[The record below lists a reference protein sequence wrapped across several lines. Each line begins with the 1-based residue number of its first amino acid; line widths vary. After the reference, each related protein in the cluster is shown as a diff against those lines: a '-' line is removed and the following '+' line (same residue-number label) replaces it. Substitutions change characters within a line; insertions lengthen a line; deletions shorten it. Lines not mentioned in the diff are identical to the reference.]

1 MKKIRTLSIM
11 LLFFAFVLTATSC
24 GSGDDA
30 GGQDAVYAGAE
41 GTGAGEPKGGREGI
55 RGDGLEAEETEK
67 NQPQETVADGQEDIG
82 GTEKEKEGLS
92 QGEDLTGKEGS
103 EDAGSDIWEAYE
115 IILSGC
121 SKELICGYLI
131 DEAFLAWLTADYGK
145 EPLFALAEAVEAGC
159 QDREIWH
166 QLTGNSLHV
175 LWSQYCREI
184 GYQDYYLERVYWKEC
199 ASPEQVVIDF
209 VGDVNFAEDWSTIRH
224 LDQQIDGLYDCM
236 SPALLKEL
244 NQADILM
251 VNNEFAYSTRG
262 TPVEGKDYTFRA
274 DPDRVYLLEIMGAD
288 IVSLANNH
296 AYDFGPE
303 ALLDTLKTLE
313 GAGIPYV
320 GAGANLKEAMTPV
333 YFIANGRKIAFV
345 SATQVE
351 RTLNYTKEATETEPG
366 VLKTLEPDKFVAVIE
381 EASKN
386 ADYVIAYVH
395 WGTEQ
400 NPYFEKDQTDLADAY
415 IEAGADAIIGGHT
428 HCLQGCEY
436 REDVPIIYSLG
447 NFWFN
452 SNKLDTGIAQLVIQK
467 DGSMEFKFLPCVQ
480 KRSETYLVE
489 EETEKQRI
497 WDYLESISSGVE
509 IDSEGYILKRQ

>member
-1 MKKIRTLSIM
+1 M
-11 LLFFAFVLTATSC
+11 LVFFAFVLTATAC

-30 GGQDAVYAGAE
+30 GRQDAVYAGAE
-41 GTGAGEPKGGREGI
+41 GTKADGLGAGIEGTEV
-55 RGDGLEAEETEK
+55 DDVQAEEEQEAETK
-67 NQPQETVADGQEDIG
+67 GTTADGQEDDRE
-82 GTEKEKEGLS
+82 TH
-92 QGEDLTGKEGS
+92 GKEDGDSQEIDLAGAENTDLDS
-103 EDAGSDIWEAYE
+103 ELDVWEAYE
-115 IILSGC
+115 TILSGC
-121 SKELICGYLI
+121 SRELICGYLI
-131 DEAFLAWLTADYGK
+131 DEAFLAWMTADYGK
-145 EPLFALAEAVEAGC
+145 ESVFALAEAVKTGC
-159 QDREIWH
+159 KDEEIWH

-175 LWSQYCREI
+175 LWSQYCKES
-184 GYQDYYLERVYWKEC
+184 GYQDYYLERVYWKTC
-199 ASPEQVVIDF
+199 ADPEQIVIDF
-209 VGDVNFAEDWSTIRH
+209 VGDVNFAEGWSTIRY

-236 SPALLKEL
+236 SPALLEEL

-262 TPVEGKDYTFRA
+262 TPIEGKDYTFRA

-303 ALLDTLKTLE
+303 ALLDTLDTLQ

-320 GAGANLKEAMTPV
+320 GAGANLREAMTPV
-333 YFIANGRKIAFV
+333 YFIANGRKIAIV

-366 VLKTLEPDKFVAVIE
+366 VLKTLDPNKFVTVIE
-381 EASKN
+381 EANEN
-386 ADYVIAYVH
+386 ADYVIVYVH

-400 NPYFEKDQTDLADAY
+400 NPHFEKDQMALADAY

-436 REDVPIIYSLG
+436 REEVPIIYSLG

-467 DGSMEFKFLPCVQ
+467 DGSMDFRFLPCIQ
-480 KRSETYLVE
+480 KRNETYLVE

-497 WDYLESISSGVE
+497 WDYLQSISSGVE
-509 IDSEGYILKRQ
+509 IDSEGYIRKGQ